1 MPVLNCGD
9 CGRFTPGGAYTLDQC
24 RLCWLHHHDPE
35 YRAANLARAAA
46 GESPPLPR
54 APCEYLTDDVAD
66 RRGRDCRAC
75 WTYGCDVYGECQ
87 PGDQE
92 PKPGVRRCRGCP
104 AYTPRGAAP
113 EALRIEQHMA
123 PGDAV
128 VLSAAVESLHR
139 AHPGRYLTA
148 ADTTAP
154 RLWDHHPRVVPLDRL
169 GRITAAARAVR
180 GDYPAVNRS
189 DDRAVHFMQA
199 CCESLQDQLGVPV
212 PLLVNRPHLH
222 LSDEERGWL
231 PQVHELT
238 GDPSPY
244 WVVNAGHKADF
255 TAKWWGDW
263 NYQAVV
269 DALRGRVRFAQVGE
283 LSAGHTHPPLRGVVD
298 LRGRTDTRQL
308 MRLVYHAAGG
318 LGPSTLL
325 QHLCAAFERPYV
337 LVAGGRE
344 PVVWQ
349 SYPKQT
355 LFSALGR
362 LDCCRDRACWR
373 SRTAPLGDG
382 AEQDGSVCA
391 RPVTAGGRPPVP
403 ECLTRTDPAAVA
415 AAVLAYME

>member
-1 MPVLNCGD
+1 MTRRTLRDVCG
-9 CGRFTPGGAYTLDQC
+9 CVVGGAVCQPC
-24 RLCWLHHHDPE
+24 RLARTDPR
-35 YRAANLARAAA
+35 YAALWGEPWPPGERTAPANAR
-46 GESPPLPR
+46 
-54 APCEYLTDDVAD
+54 CEYQGDEVWD
-66 RRGRDCRAC
+66 RRDRTCATC
-75 WTYGCDVYGECQ
+75 WTYGCDVYDECQ
-87 PGDQE
+87 PGDKD

-104 AYTPRGAAP
+104 AYTPKGTAP
-113 EALRIEQHMA
+113 EVLRIEQHMA

-148 ADTTAP
+148 VATTAP
-154 RLWDHHPRVVPLDRL
+154 PLWEHHPRVVPPDRL
-169 GRITAAARAVR
+169 ARITARPRVVR
-180 GDYPAVNRS
+180 GDYPAINRS

-222 LSDEERGWL
+222 LSDEERGWMN
-231 PQVHELT
+231 QVHEVT
-238 GDPSPY
+238 GDPSAY
-244 WVVNAGHKADF
+244 WVVNAGHKNDF

-269 DALRGRVRFAQVGE
+269 DAVRGRVRFVQIGE
-283 LSAGHTHPPLRGVVD
+283 LSPGHTHPPLRGVVD

-308 MRLVYHAAGG
+308 MRLVYHSQGG

-325 QHLCAAFERPYV
+325 QHLCAAFEKPYV
-337 LVAGGRE
+337 LMAGGRE

-349 SYPKQT
+349 AYPKQT
-355 LFSALGR
+355 LFSAVGK

-373 SRTAPLGDG
+373 SRVVPLKDG

-391 RPVTAGGRPPVP
+391 RPATASGRPPTP
-403 ECLTRTDPAAVA
+403 ECLARTDPAAVA
-415 AAVLAYME
+415 AAVLAYLG